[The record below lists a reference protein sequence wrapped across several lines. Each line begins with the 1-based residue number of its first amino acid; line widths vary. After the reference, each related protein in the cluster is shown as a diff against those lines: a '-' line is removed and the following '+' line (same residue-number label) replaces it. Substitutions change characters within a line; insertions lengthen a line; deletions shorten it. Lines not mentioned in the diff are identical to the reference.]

1 MDESIKKT
9 KYTSI
14 DFDFDEL
21 STIDSSALD
30 AVEDTLRDASLVG
43 NATQAGLQT
52 AGLQSA
58 IDNYAQAMNQSAI
71 AKSTGLP
78 VKTSSVT
85 FKGFAAEEYFK
96 HTLKINALAKGVPDY
111 HLGVYTK
118 GTLPDGSN
126 LSGIDMETDISVW
139 TRKRPWSKP
148 SRTVD
153 YQSKI
158 HNKPS
163 VYTKDM
169 ANAQYE
175 NVEFVGGSGQG
186 VNDKVSVNVGK
197 KTVSSDAITPE
208 EATNLADSM
217 KAQETP
223 EYQKAVEKHGELNRV
238 NLGRAVAAGAA
249 TGFVL
254 TTVKEIVDVIKNR
267 DDLSEDQFIL
277 SITHILCG
285 TADGGV
291 RGGAIMG
298 SVQLL
303 GKVVGKEVAANS
315 LGAVPVIAVANT
327 AVDFAKDLYR
337 CFVTGAIDADDLL
350 CNTINNTFSS
360 FAGFGGAYVGTQV
373 AAGIASAK
381 AAAATGAA
389 IGSALG
395 PVGTIVGSVVGG
407 IVIGYGANAIIGTAN
422 KDAQKAF
429 NECVA
434 EINTHIELGGCEKLY
449 YFADSMSS
457 ISEFRLSFKDLLP
470 CYNLVSDLKEY
481 NIRKKAIRCIYEQLD
496 ASIASVE
503 TAKIDALRRLGAQ
516 HSERLQE
523 LQARFSEQLEAMF
536 DEFKESMNTYVANS
550 YSQYIALFEVLSRD
564 IETIKALLDDNIS
577 THNAILD
584 YARNRN
590 MVNAQLNETLT
601 DIMNDQESAYLLKPF
616 VEKLEWFMQQ
626 DELMVGRQYLSLDEA
641 LFLVNG
647 GQS

>member
-14 DFDFDEL
+14 EFDFDEL

-85 FKGFAAEEYFK
+85 YKGFAAEEYFK

-126 LSGIDMETDISVW
+126 LSGIDMETDISAW

-163 VYTKDM
+163 AYTKDM

-267 DDLSEDQFIL
+267 DDLS
-277 SITHILCG
+277 
-285 TADGGV
+285 
-291 RGGAIMG
+291 
-298 SVQLL
+298 
-303 GKVVGKEVAANS
+303 
-315 LGAVPVIAVANT
+315 
-327 AVDFAKDLYR
+327 YR
-337 CFVTGAIDADDLL
+337 KT
-350 CNTINNTFSS
+350 SS
-360 FAGFGGAYVGTQV
+360 F
-373 AAGIASAK
+373 
-381 AAAATGAA
+381 
-389 IGSALG
+389 
-395 PVGTIVGSVVGG
+395 
-407 IVIGYGANAIIGTAN
+407 
-422 KDAQKAF
+422 
-429 NECVA
+429 
-434 EINTHIELGGCEKLY
+434 
-449 YFADSMSS
+449 
-457 ISEFRLSFKDLLP
+457 
-470 CYNLVSDLKEY
+470 
-481 NIRKKAIRCIYEQLD
+481 
-496 ASIASVE
+496 
-503 TAKIDALRRLGAQ
+503 
-516 HSERLQE
+516 
-523 LQARFSEQLEAMF
+523 
-536 DEFKESMNTYVANS
+536 
-550 YSQYIALFEVLSRD
+550 
-564 IETIKALLDDNIS
+564 
-577 THNAILD
+577 
-584 YARNRN
+584 
-590 MVNAQLNETLT
+590 
-601 DIMNDQESAYLLKPF
+601 
-616 VEKLEWFMQQ
+616 
-626 DELMVGRQYLSLDEA
+626 
-641 LFLVNG
+641 
-647 GQS
+647 

>member
-1 MDESIKKT
+1 MDESLKKSE
-9 KYTSI
+9 YPSI
-14 DFDFDEL
+14 DFEFDEL
-21 STIDSSALD
+21 STNDSAFD
-30 AVEDTLRDASLVG
+30 AIENTLRDASLVG

-85 FKGFAAEEYFK
+85 YKGFAAEEYFK

-111 HLGVYTK
+111 ELGVYTK

-153 YQSKI
+153 YQSKM

-163 VYTKDM
+163 AYAKDM

-175 NVEFVGGSGQG
+175 NVKFVGGSGQG
-186 VNDKVSVNVGK
+186 VNDKVSVNIGK

-208 EATNLADSM
+208 EATSLADSM

-223 EYQKAVEKHGELNRV
+223 EYQKTAEKHGELNRV

-267 DDLSEDQFIL
+267 DNLSENQFIE
-277 SITHILCG
+277 SVAHILCG
-285 TADGGV
+285 TAEGGI

-315 LGAVPVIAVANT
+315 LGAVPVMAVANT

-337 CFVTGAIDADDLL
+337 CFVTGAIDADDWLL
-350 CNTINNTFSS
+350 I
-360 FAGFGGAYVGTQV
+360 
-373 AAGIASAK
+373 
-381 AAAATGAA
+381 
-389 IGSALG
+389 
-395 PVGTIVGSVVGG
+395 
-407 IVIGYGANAIIGTAN
+407 
-422 KDAQKAF
+422 
-429 NECVA
+429 
-434 EINTHIELGGCEKLY
+434 
-449 YFADSMSS
+449 
-457 ISEFRLSFKDLLP
+457 LP
-470 CYNLVSDLKEY
+470 
-481 NIRKKAIRCIYEQLD
+481 
-496 ASIASVE
+496 
-503 TAKIDALRRLGAQ
+503 
-516 HSERLQE
+516 
-523 LQARFSEQLEAMF
+523 
-536 DEFKESMNTYVANS
+536 
-550 YSQYIALFEVLSRD
+550 
-564 IETIKALLDDNIS
+564 
-577 THNAILD
+577 
-584 YARNRN
+584 
-590 MVNAQLNETLT
+590 LT
-601 DIMNDQESAYLLKPF
+601 
-616 VEKLEWFMQQ
+616 
-626 DELMVGRQYLSLDEA
+626 
-641 LFLVNG
+641 
-647 GQS
+647 

>member
-1 MDESIKKT
+1 MDESLQKS
-9 KYTSI
+9 KYPSI

-21 STIDSSALD
+21 STIDDSAFD
-30 AVEDTLRDASLVG
+30 AIEDTLRNASSVG

-52 AGLQSA
+52 ASLQSA
-58 IDNYAQAMNQSAI
+58 IDSYAQAMNQAAI

-78 VKTSSVT
+78 VKTSSAQY
-85 FKGFAAEEYFK
+85 KGFAAEEYFK
-96 HTLKINALAKGVPDY
+96 HTLKINSLAKGIPDY
-111 HLGVYTK
+111 KLDVVTK

-126 LSGIDMETDISVW
+126 LSGIDMETDISIW

-148 SRTVD
+148 SRTAD
-153 YQSKI
+153 YQSKV

-163 VYTKDM
+163 DYAKDI

-186 VNDKVSVNVGK
+186 VNDKVSVNIGGK
-197 KTVSSDAITPE
+197 PVSSDAITPE

-223 EYQKAVEKHGELNRV
+223 EYHNSTEKHGELNRI
-238 NLGRAVAAGAA
+238 NLGRAIAAGAA

-254 TTVKEIVDVIKNR
+254 TTIKEIVDVIKNR

-277 SITHILCG
+277 SVTHILCG
-285 TADGGV
+285 TGEGGV

-303 GKVVGKEVAANS
+303 GKVVEKEIAANS
-315 LGAVPVIAVANT
+315 FGAVPVMAAANT
-327 AVDFAKDLYR
+327 AVDFAKDLYS
-337 CFVTGAIDADDLL
+337 CFVTGVIDADDLL
-350 CNTINNTFSS
+350 CNTVNNTFSS
-360 FAGFGGAYVGTQV
+360 FAGFGGAYVGAQI
-373 AAGIASAK
+373 AGIASVK
-381 AAAATGAA
+381 AAAATGAT

-395 PVGTIVGSVVGG
+395 PVGTIVGSLVGG
-407 IVIGYGANAIIGTAN
+407 IVIGYGASAIIGTAN

-429 NECVA
+429 NECIT
-434 EINTHIELGGCEKLY
+434 EINTHIELCGCEKLY

-470 CYNLVSDLKEY
+470 CYNLISDLKEY
-481 NIRKKAIRCIYEQLD
+481 NIRKKAIRSIYEQLD

-503 TAKIDALRRLGAQ
+503 TAKVDALRRLGAQ
-516 HSERLQE
+516 HSERLRE
-523 LQARFSEQLEAMF
+523 LQARFSEQREAMF

-550 YSQYIALFEVLSRD
+550 YSQYIGLFEVLSGD
-564 IETIKALLDDNIS
+564 IETIKARLDDNIS

-616 VEKLEWFMQQ
+616 VERLEWFMQQ

-647 GQS
+647 GQ